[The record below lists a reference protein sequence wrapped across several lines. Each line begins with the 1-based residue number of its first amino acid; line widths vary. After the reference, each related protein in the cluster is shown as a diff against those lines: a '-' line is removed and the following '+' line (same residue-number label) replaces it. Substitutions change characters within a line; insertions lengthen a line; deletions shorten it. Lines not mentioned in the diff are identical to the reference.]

1 MRPGT
6 GPAGAAGADGA
17 DGADAVAG
25 EWVGNT
31 GNYASFVTVDCPPG
45 KKAISGGCM
54 ADNGASI
61 RWSGPYG
68 QDMDGNYSGWRCDVA
83 NGAMRDAYVFCQ

>member
-1 MRPGT
+1 
-6 GPAGAAGADGA
+6 
-17 DGADAVAG
+17 
-25 EWVGNT
+25 VGNT
-31 GNYASFVTVDCPPG
+31 GNYSSFVTVDCPSG

-54 ADNGASI
+54 ADSGDAI

-83 NGAMRDAYVFCQ
+83 SGAMRDAFVFCQ